1 MEFVCWME
9 EFQIN
14 YIEIV
19 YFYYNVLDDEVVWSF
34 MVEVYLFIIIVG
46 FMVIYVFIIIV
57 GRCINCVYDC

>member
-1 MEFVCWME
+1 ME
-9 EFQIN
+9 EFQVN

>member
-1 MEFVCWME
+1 ME

-34 MVEVYLFIIIVG
+34 MVEVHLFIIIVG

>member
-1 MEFVCWME
+1 ME

-19 YFYYNVLDDEVVWSF
+19 YFYYNVLDDEVVCSF

>member
-1 MEFVCWME
+1 ME

-19 YFYYNVLDDEVVWSF
+19 YFYYNVLDDEVVQSF